1 MKSKYA
7 PLVRLKKEN
16 LEEVRRMLLSSNQK
30 IQKIQELIKQT
41 QQDLYACEKPLAG
54 SLKDYNQYILVTTT
68 YRRERDKSKNDLAIA
83 FHKHNEIQD
92 LLNKA
97 LIEFEKFQY
106 LQAQE
111 EKAYMKK
118 IKRDEAQYLDE
129 IAVIGYN
136 RQKANK

>member
-16 LEEVRRMLLSSNQK
+16 LEEARRMLLASNQH
-30 IQKIQELIKQT
+30 IQTIQELIKQI
-41 QQDLYACEKPLAG
+41 QHDLYACEKPLTG
-54 SLKDYNQYILVTTT
+54 NLQDYNRYTLMTAT

-111 EKAYMKK
+111 EKEYMKK
-118 IKRDEAQYLDE
+118 IKQQEAQYLDE